1 MENDNGRIYYGTGID
16 NSQLRTDAEES
27 KRILSGI
34 TGTAVNEGKRI
45 DDVFKSI
52 GKTAAG
58 VFAVSQMKE
67 FAMQVVNVRGE
78 FQKLEIAFKTMIGD
92 TNEANALMS
101 QLIKTA
107 ATTPF
112 GVSDISNAARQLLAY
127 GVEADKVN
135 ETLIRLGDIAA
146 GLSIPIGDLAYLYGT
161 TMVQGRMYTADLNQF
176 LGRGIPLAG

>member
-58 VFAVSQMKE
+58 VFAVSQMKD
-67 FAMQVVNVRGE
+67 FAMQVV
-78 FQKLEIAFKTMIGD
+78 
-92 TNEANALMS
+92 EARNRLS
-101 QLIKTA
+101 DDDRECRRSERPYV
-107 ATTPF
+107 ATHKNCRHNTF
-112 GVSDISNAARQLLAY
+112 RSV
-127 GVEADKVN
+127 
-135 ETLIRLGDIAA
+135 
-146 GLSIPIGDLAYLYGT
+146 
-161 TMVQGRMYTADLNQF
+161 
-176 LGRGIPLAG
+176 

>member
-58 VFAVSQMKE
+58 VFAVSQMKD
-67 FAMQVVNVRGE
+67 FAMQVVTVRGE
-78 FQKLEIAFKTMIGD
+78 MQKLEVAFDTLIGNTD
-92 TNEANALMS
+92 EAKALLT
-101 QLIKTA
+101 QLIHTA

-112 GVSDISNAARQLLAY
+112 GVSDISAASRIRCRSRQ
-127 GVEADKVN
+127 GE
-135 ETLIRLGDIAA
+135 
-146 GLSIPIGDLAYLYGT
+146 
-161 TMVQGRMYTADLNQF
+161 
-176 LGRGIPLAG
+176 